1 MENLHS
7 KTILLVDDSPDNI
20 DILNGLLHEF
30 KRKVAL
36 NGPKALKIANSDN
49 PPDLILL
56 DIMMPDMDGFEVAEQ
71 LQANEATKDI
81 PVIFLSAKIDKEDIV
96 RGFNL
101 GAKDYV
107 TKPFDPNELM
117 SRVNTHLE
125 LKDAQEKL
133 KEVNVWLEKTVQERT
148 EDLIEANAELGKA
161 NKQLKKLDH
170 AKMEFLKIAS
180 HEIRTPLNGIFGSFW
195 LMQEADIPDEIKD
208 FINMMDV
215 SLKRLERF
223 SDRAMMATDL
233 NVGNYK
239 IKPTVIKVPSLIGE
253 AKEFAKAHFGDKKI
267 KFKMDISTGWEVLT
281 ADPATAK
288 VCFNEIIANAVKY
301 SQPESEVVIKCGV
314 ADGHYVVEVRD
325 QGKGFDEKI
334 MDTVFDLL
342 SPGEDHMDDN
352 IGLSLAM
359 VKLIMEKHSGTV
371 ELGNNDG
378 PGAWVRLRFPQS

>member
-1 MENLHS
+1 MEHLHS

-36 NGPKALKIANSDN
+36 NGEKALKIANSDN

-56 DIMMPDMDGFEVAEQ
+56 DIMMPGMDGFEVAEQ
-71 LQANEATKDI
+71 LHANEATKGI
-81 PVIFLSAKIDKEDIV
+81 PIIFLSAKIEKEDVV

-117 SRVNTHLE
+117 SRVKTHLE

-133 KEVNVWLEKTVQERT
+133 KEVNTWLEQKVAERT
-148 EDLIEANAELGKA
+148 AELEVA
-161 NKQLKKLDH
+161 NEQLKKLDH

-208 FINMMDV
+208 FIHMMDV

-233 NVGNYK
+233 NVGNFK
-239 IKPTVIKVPSLIGE
+239 IKPTQIKVPSLISEGK
-253 AKEFAKAHFGDKKI
+253 AFAKAHFGDKKI

-281 ADPATAK
+281 ADPATTK
-288 VCFNEIIANAVKY
+288 VCFDEIIANSVKY
-301 SQPESEVVIKCGV
+301 SKPESEVVLKCGV
-314 ADGHYVVEVRD
+314 EDGHYVMECRD
-325 QGKGFDEKI
+325 QGKGFDEKVFK
-334 MDTVFDLL
+334 TVFDLL

-371 ELGNNDG
+371 ELGNNEG
-378 PGAWVRLRFPQS
+378 PGAWVRLKFPQ

>member
-1 MENLHS
+1 MSDLFE

-20 DILNGLLHEF
+20 DILNGLLGDY

-36 NGPKALKIANSDN
+36 NGEKAIKIAETKK
-49 PPDLILL
+49 PDLILL
-56 DIMMPDMDGFEVAEQ
+56 DIMMPGMDGFEVAEH
-71 LQANEATKDI
+71 LHNNPDTKDI
-81 PVIFLSAKIDKEDIV
+81 PVIFLSAKIEKEDIV

-117 SRVNTHLE
+117 SRVKTHLE

-133 KEVNVWLEKTVQERT
+133 QEVNAWLEEKVAERT
-148 EDLIEANAELGKA
+148 AELEKA
-161 NKQLKKLDH
+161 NIQLKKLDE

-195 LMQEADIPDEIKD
+195 LMQEANIPDEIKD

-223 SDRAMMATDL
+223 SERAMMATDL
-233 NVGNYK
+233 KIGNFRL
-239 IKPTVIKVPSLIGE
+239 KPQEVKVPGLITE

-267 KFKMDISTGWEVLT
+267 KYKMDISPGWESLI
-281 ADPATAK
+281 ADPGTVK
-288 VCFNEIIANAVKY
+288 VCFTELIANAVKY
-301 SQPESEVVIKCGV
+301 SKPETEITIQCGKSEGS
-314 ADGHYVVEVRD
+314 YVLEIRD
-325 QGKGFDEKI
+325 QGKGFEESAI
-334 MDTVFDLL
+334 ASAFDIL
-342 SPGEDHMDDN
+342 SPGEQHMDDN

-359 VKLIMEKHSGTV
+359 IHTIMDKHGGTI
-371 ELGNNDG
+371 ELGNNDDV
-378 PGAWVRLRFPQS
+378 GACVRLTFPQG

>member
-71 LQANEATKDI
+71 LHANEATKDI

-208 FINMMDV
+208 FIHMMDV

-239 IKPTVIKVPSLIGE
+239 IKPAILKVPTLISEG
-253 AKEFAKAHFGDKKI
+253 KEFAKAHFGDKKI

-281 ADPATAK
+281 ADPATTK
-288 VCFNEIIANAVKY
+288 VCFDEIIANAVKY

-314 ADGHYVVEVRD
+314 TDGYYVMEIKD
-325 QGKGFDEKI
+325 QGKGFDERI

-359 VKLIMEKHSGTV
+359 VKLIMGKHSGTV

-378 PGAWVRLRFPQS
+378 PGAWVRLRFPQ